1 MVEFTWA
8 AAMAPLSTMACLWA
22 WVLERATH
30 RQLRP
35 GLKQHYGLPIE
46 PWPTQR
52 PVPSALRR
60 RSPEETAQKARP
72 VSCGATK
79 TALSGAVRRCQAL
92 SSRWRASSVRSS
104 AKDTVWMQSTGQQS
118 RAW

>member
-60 RSPEETAQKARP
+60 RSPEESAQKARP
-72 VSCGATK
+72 VS
-79 TALSGAVRRCQAL
+79 CQAL

>member
-1 MVEFTWA
+1 VVEFTWA

-60 RSPEETAQKARP
+60 RSPEESAQKARP